1 MKVKVERIRAG
12 RRLPDIDYIETRSPR
27 RAPRERAEVDGV
39 RFPAAPVDE
48 PPSKLRLPWQIRRRA
63 E

>member
-12 RRLPDIDYIETRSPR
+12 RRLPDVDYIETRSPR
-27 RAPRERAEVDGV
+27 RAPRERGELDGMSM
-39 RFPAAPVDE
+39 PAMHVDE